1 MEVMIKSCEEDRG
14 LVAESFSKEEVDDLS
29 RFATNSDSNIFAW
42 KIGDLL
48 TAEQAGALLSR
59 YSRTSLTGRRLFL
72 KEFLPNRERGREF
85 FESWL
90 VDYGDDSIQ
99 EMAGGIPVSCEFVS
113 NLAVKDIEDSRLA
126 SYIEKSSR
134 YVSFD
139 KKLPG
144 GTYMY
149 YKGRDISESKFAE
162 RYEALM
168 DGLFDSYS
176 SGMKKMVKYIEDSN
190 RLEDQV
196 FRVHGETLHITEMDS
211 AKEERY
217 GIGEED
223 LRRAY
228 DNAVKANALDFMRD
242 YLPMATLTHV
252 GISANAR
259 SYENLVTKMLASPL
273 GESRWIGGRILSELG
288 KLVPSLMKRAAGE
301 YGESKI
307 NFIRASREGTER
319 AVADALPNAA
329 GKGNVSLVD
338 YTGRGVEVPDDAA
351 QVNLCA
357 AIVYRFSEGISFGGA
372 LEYAR
377 EAGRAKRDSIICA
390 YVGKRENRRLKP
402 GRAFEHIE
410 YLAEFTGR
418 LGIYRD
424 LQRHRIGTQER
435 QRLTT
440 KMGFEMRP
448 QFEEIGISDDYKSRM
463 ALADELYRE
472 MQKEMPYH
480 AQYVVTYGFLTR
492 WYYRMNARQLFHFI
506 ELRTTSGGHP
516 DYRMMAQQLFR
527 AVEAVHPSVTK
538 HMGFVNLEDKKLG
551 RLDSEIRIA
560 IKRRRI

>member
-1 MEVMIKSCEEDRG
+1 MEVIIKSCEEDKG
-14 LVAESFSKEEVDDLS
+14 IAAESFSKEEESELHQ
-29 RFATNSDSNIFAW
+29 FATNSDSNVFAW

-134 YVSFD
+134 YVPFD
-139 KKLPG
+139 KRLPG
-144 GTYMY
+144 GRYMY
-149 YKGRDISESKFAE
+149 YKGMDISESRFSDK
-162 RYEALM
+162 YEDLM

-176 SGMKKMVKYIEDSN
+176 SGMKKMIPYIEESN

-196 FRVHGETLHITEMDS
+196 FRVQDATLRITEMDS

-217 GIGEED
+217 GISEED

-259 SYENLVTKMLASPL
+259 SYDNLVTKMLASPL
-273 GESRWIGGRILSELG
+273 GESRWIGKRILSELG
-288 KLVPSLMKRAAGE
+288 KLIPSLMKRTVGD
-301 YGESKI
+301 YGQAKI
-307 NFIRASREGTER
+307 NFIRSSREGAER
-319 AVADALPNAA
+319 AAAEALPNAVW
-329 GKGNVSLVD
+329 KGAASLVD
-338 YTGRGVEVPDDAA
+338 YTGKGLDRPDDAA
-351 QVNLCA
+351 QINLCA
-357 AIVYRFSEGISFGGA
+357 AIVYRFSEGMNFREA
-372 LEYAR
+372 LEYAKA
-377 EAGRAKRDSIICA
+377 AGRERRDIIIGA

-402 GRAFEHIE
+402 GRAFEHVE

-418 LGIYRD
+418 VGIYRD

-448 QFEEIGISDDYKSRM
+448 QFEEIGISDEYKSKM

-472 MQKEMPYH
+472 MQEDMPYH
-480 AQYVVTYGFLTR
+480 AQYVVTYGFLAK
-492 WYYRMNARQLFHFI
+492 WYYRMNARQLFHFV

-516 DYRMMAQQLFR
+516 DYRMMAQQLFK

-538 HMGFVNLEDKKLG
+538 HMGFANLEDKKLG

-560 IKRRRI
+560 IKKRRK

>member
-1 MEVMIKSCEEDRG
+1 MEVIIKSCEEDKG
-14 LVAESFSKEEVDDLS
+14 LAAESFSKEEEDELNQ
-29 RFATNSDSNIFAW
+29 FATNSDSNIFAW

-72 KEFLPNRERGREF
+72 REFLPNRERGREF

-134 YVSFD
+134 YVPFD
-139 KKLPG
+139 KRLPG
-144 GTYMY
+144 GRYMY
-149 YKGRDISESKFAE
+149 YKGMDISESKFAE
-162 RYEALM
+162 RYETLM

-176 SGMKKMVKYIEDSN
+176 SGMKKMIHYIEDSN

-196 FRVHGETLHITEMDS
+196 FRVQGTTLRVTEMDA
-211 AKEERY
+211 AKEDMY
-217 GIGEED
+217 GISEED
-223 LRRAY
+223 LKRAY

-259 SYENLVTKMLASPL
+259 SYENLITKMLASPL
-273 GESRWIGGRILSELG
+273 DESRWVGRRILSELG
-288 KLVPSLMKRAAGE
+288 KLIPSLMKRAGGE

-307 NFIRASREGTER
+307 NFIKSSREGAER
-319 AVADALPNAA
+319 AVADALPEAA
-329 GKGNVSLVD
+329 GRGNVSLVD
-338 YTGRGVEVPDDAA
+338 YTGRGADNPDDAA
-351 QVNLCA
+351 QINLCA
-357 AIVYRFSEGISFGGA
+357 AIVYRFSEGLSFGEA
-372 LEYAR
+372 MEYAKA
-377 EAGRAKRDSIICA
+377 AGRAKRDGIICA

-402 GRAFEHIE
+402 GRAFEHVE

-448 QFEEIGISDDYKSRM
+448 QFEEIGISDDYKSKM
-463 ALADELYRE
+463 ALVDELYRD
-472 MQKEMPYH
+472 MQKEMPHH
-480 AQYVVTYGFLTR
+480 AQYVVTYGFLTK

-516 DYRMMAQQLFR
+516 DYRLMAQHLFK

-538 HMGFVNLEDKKLG
+538 HMGFTNLEDKKLG

-560 IKRRRI
+560 IKKRRI